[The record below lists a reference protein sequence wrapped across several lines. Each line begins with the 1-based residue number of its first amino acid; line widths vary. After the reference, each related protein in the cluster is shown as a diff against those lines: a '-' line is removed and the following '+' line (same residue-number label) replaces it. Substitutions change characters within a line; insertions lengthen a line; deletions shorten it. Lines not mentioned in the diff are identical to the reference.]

1 MCCVMGYTGHDLSA
15 AKFKEYLLR
24 TVMRGPDDQRVVE
37 GPFGLMGFGR
47 LAIMGLTPEGM
58 QPFYRG
64 ADCVVCNG
72 ELYGFRFEKEILKRR
87 GYKFQSDCDCEILL
101 PLYYEYGLD
110 MFRHM
115 DSEFA
120 LIMYDSRKDRL
131 IAARDPIG
139 IRPLFYGYSKSSH
152 QIAFASEMQN
162 LIGWCDD
169 IRPFPIGSYYC
180 DGRFVR
186 YEDIADVPAPMQDD
200 MDTVLR
206 NIREKLIAGVEKR
219 LDADAPV
226 GFLLSGGLDSS
237 LVCSIAA
244 KKLGKPIRTFAIGM
258 DTDAIDLKY
267 ARQTA
272 EYLGSEHHEIIIN
285 RDMVINSLEE
295 VIRLLGTWDITTI
308 RASMGMYLLC
318 KAIHEQTDVRVLL
331 TGEISDELFGYKY
344 TDYAPT
350 ADAFQQ
356 ESQKRIRE
364 LYMYDVLRA
373 DLFGIRESR
382 AALRRSGEEVH
393 PARGGRLH
401 ARRRDSRRI
410 DGFRRAGP
418 ILPLQSQQSHGAADL
433 SRADR
438 PDRRRLREAGHAVRS
453 RRVLSSLHRSAVG
466 APAAERA
473 SAPGHRRRVHQA
485 LRHGR
490 PAAGLHDFV
499 RPPAGRKGRRLRPEL
514 ECLRPGADG
523 RPRGAVRRRRMERPH
538 PRRRRGR
545 TRLRPRRAARTG
557 LQSLR
562 RQRQLRA
569 LPQRKAPQRGNAGA
583 GHPDPFLRQLHG
595 A

>member
-87 GYKFQSDCDCEILL
+87 GYKFASDCDCEILL

-120 LIMYDSRKDRL
+120 LILYDSRKDRL

-186 YEDIADVPAPMQDD
+186 YEDIADVPAPMEDD
-200 MDTVLR
+200 MPTILK

-258 DTDAIDLKY
+258 DLAPIDLKY
-267 ARQTA
+267 AREVADFIGAEHTEVIISEKDVLVGIAASGRTPYVLGAMNYARQQGAHVIGISCNPGSQVEKTA
-272 EYLGSEHHEIIIN
+272 EIAITPTPGPEVVTGSTRMKSGTAQKMVLNMLSTGAMIKLGKVYGN
-285 RDMVINSLEE
+285 LMV
-295 VIRLLGTWDITTI
+295 
-308 RASMGMYLLC
+308 
-318 KAIHEQTDVRVLL
+318 DV
-331 TGEISDELFGYKY
+331 K
-344 TDYAPT
+344 PT
-350 ADAFQQ
+350 NAKLV
-356 ESQKRIRE
+356 ERCKRIVCE
-364 LYMYDVLRA
+364 ATGVDYDTATEALEKCGYRA
-373 DLFGIRESR
+373 KVAIVMLKTGSD
-382 AALRRSGEEVH
+382 VH
-393 PARGGRLH
+393 EAEQRLEAHEGRV
-401 ARRRDSRRI
+401 A
-410 DGFRRAGP
+410 
-418 ILPLQSQQSHGAADL
+418 Q
-433 SRADR
+433 
-438 PDRRRLREAGHAVRS
+438 
-453 RRVLSSLHRSAVG
+453 AVG
-466 APAAERA
+466 E
-473 SAPGHRRRVHQA
+473 
-485 LRHGR
+485 
-490 PAAGLHDFV
+490 
-499 RPPAGRKGRRLRPEL
+499 
-514 ECLRPGADG
+514 
-523 RPRGAVRRRRMERPH
+523 
-538 PRRRRGR
+538 
-545 TRLRPRRAARTG
+545 
-557 LQSLR
+557 
-562 RQRQLRA
+562 
-569 LPQRKAPQRGNAGA
+569 N
-583 GHPDPFLRQLHG
+583 
-595 A
+595 